1 MRSKRIDLI
10 EKYIYKHKTISID
23 KLCEEFKMSKNTI
36 RRDIDTL
43 VNKGI
48 IKKVY
53 GGVTIN
59 NNNKELLSFE
69 ERTIKNNFAKSSIAE
84 KAAQFVEDGDSI
96 FIDSGTTTF
105 NMIEYLKDK
114 KNITVFTNNL
124 NVIVQAIPYE
134 NIEIICLSGKLT
146 RKTSSFTGLT
156 APDILSAYNLN
167 KCFMACTGIS
177 LENGVTN
184 TSPDEY
190 KIKKAAVSK
199 SSKCFLLADTSKF
212 DVVSLMTFCDIK
224 DLDYV
229 ITNDSPPEKY
239 TDYFHNY
246 NIELIVTN
254 EK

>member
-43 VNKGI
+43 VDRGV

-53 GGVTIN
+53 GGVTVN
-59 NNNKELLSFE
+59 SSNKELLSFE
-69 ERTIKNNFAKSSIAE
+69 ERTIKNNFAKLSIAE
-84 KAAQFVEDGDSI
+84 RASQFVEDGDSI

-184 TSPDEY
+184 TSPDE
-190 KIKKAAVSK
+190 
-199 SSKCFLLADTSKF
+199 
-212 DVVSLMTFCDIK
+212 
-224 DLDYV
+224 
-229 ITNDSPPEKY
+229 
-239 TDYFHNY
+239 
-246 NIELIVTN
+246 
-254 EK
+254 

>member
-43 VNKGI
+43 VDRGV

-53 GGVTIN
+53 GGVTVN
-59 NNNKELLSFE
+59 SSNKELLSFE
-69 ERTIKNNFAKSSIAE
+69 ERTIKNNFAKLSIAE
-84 KAAQFVEDGDSI
+84 RASQFVEDGDSI

-146 RKTSSFTGLT
+146 RK
-156 APDILSAYNLN
+156 
-167 KCFMACTGIS
+167 
-177 LENGVTN
+177 
-184 TSPDEY
+184 
-190 KIKKAAVSK
+190 
-199 SSKCFLLADTSKF
+199 
-212 DVVSLMTFCDIK
+212 
-224 DLDYV
+224 
-229 ITNDSPPEKY
+229 
-239 TDYFHNY
+239 
-246 NIELIVTN
+246 NIFFYRVN
-254 EK
+254 CS